1 MVACL
6 WCRIGCLFLLLL
18 LWCCYLLVD
27 LTAIFLMGGSA
38 FQGVIGIF
46 LVVHWCFS
54 SLNFVVKFFGMRD
67 TCKVT
72 GLLRR
77 NMELGLRI
85 RCRGLILHMWLIT
98 AGGGG
103 VCMFLLL
110 DAFMIYLYYRDIE
123 IIKNDL
129 FLLVCNWW
137 RWLLYCDSSYF
148 YFGFEIYSFL
158 T

>member
-1 MVACL
+1 MSHRVSLSSSFIMV
-6 WCRIGCLFLLLL
+6 LLSSC
-18 LWCCYLLVD
+18 WFD
-27 LTAIFLMGGSA
+27 RDFLMGGSA

-54 SLNFVVKFFGMRD
+54 SLNSVVKFFGMRD

-98 AGGGG
+98 AGGG
-103 VCMFLLL
+103 VFSMFLLL
-110 DAFMIYLYYRDIE
+110 DAVLFYLYHRDIE

-148 YFGFEIYSFL
+148 YFGFEIYPFL